1 MNRGLLAGAVV
12 AVAAAVVWFARSSS
26 DVPSSPAS
34 SSTPSRV
41 SSTVPPAD
49 LVAAVRAAGNAR
61 DFVTAADLVAADR
74 AVHGPTPLNL
84 EAQSWIGRTALAA
97 GDLDRAERFAR
108 ETYDLAT
115 AELAKRPLDADKR
128 LPIALGA
135 AIEVLGQTTA
145 RRGARTEAVAFLER
159 EVARHRTTSIATRI
173 QKNVNLISLN
183 GTPAPPL
190 DLSEYLGA
198 QPVPVASLKGRVV
211 LMFFWAH
218 WCSDC
223 KEQAPVLA
231 ALQARYADRGLTV
244 VAPTTRFGYVA
255 EGREAPADE
264 ERRYIDEIRQ
274 KHYPSLERAAIPL
287 SAENHLRY
295 GVSTTPTLVLVD
307 RSGVIRLYHPG
318 QMSEAQLEPLVQ
330 KLIG

>member
-12 AVAAAVVWFARSSS
+12 AVAATAVWLVRSPS
-26 DVPSSPAS
+26 DAPAVSTGSP
-34 SSTPSRV
+34 TPSAA
-41 SSTVPPAD
+41 SAAVPPAD

-115 AELAKRPLDADKR
+115 AELAKRPLDEDKR
-128 LPIALGA
+128 LPTALGA
-135 AIEVLGQTTA
+135 AIEVLGQSMA

-173 QKNVNLISLN
+173 QKNVNLISLD
-183 GTPAPPL
+183 GRPAPAL
-190 DLSEYLGA
+190 DLSEFLGEKPA
-198 QPVPVASLKGRVV
+198 PVASLRGKVV

-223 KEQAPVLA
+223 KAQAPILA
-231 ALQARYADRGLTV
+231 ALQSRYADRGLTV

-255 EGREAPADE
+255 EGREAPPDE
-264 ERRYIDEIRQ
+264 ERRYIDEIRR
-274 KHYPSLERAAIPL
+274 KHYQSLDRAAIPL

-307 RSGVIRLYHPG
+307 RSGVVRLYHPG
-318 QMSEAQLEPLVQ
+318 QMSEAQLEPLVR